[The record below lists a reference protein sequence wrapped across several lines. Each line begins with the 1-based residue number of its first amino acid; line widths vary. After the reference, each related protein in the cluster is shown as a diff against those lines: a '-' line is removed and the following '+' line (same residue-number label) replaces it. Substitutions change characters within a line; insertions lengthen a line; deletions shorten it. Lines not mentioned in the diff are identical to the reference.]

1 MKKTALSLSLM
12 LVLLTGAMVGCNN
25 VKKAKLDGDDVIF
38 KVGETQVTAADILG
52 FKDSTNS
59 DYTFL
64 ETSEGANAV
73 YESVY
78 KTLAQKYVEVT
89 SAIEGAVKEKMDD
102 WNDEVANYANSN
114 GVTTRNATKTLLEQ
128 KGFETE
134 AELEASYLLE
144 EQKEELASMFANSNK
159 EPVVTAATGKTTL
172 ERYVNATSPM
182 IVKQILVMLGDSS
195 TLANKAAIV
204 ADEVDDITSV
214 FKRLALSGSST
225 NSFKNI
231 AYEESDD
238 GSATYGGNLGIMDT
252 YTAFVSEFK
261 LGLYVSEIIQNKDN
275 WKGSFDANDTLGAV
289 EFEEE
294 LFGANGVYAG
304 YTAPTVN
311 IASVASALAYC
322 ENDLNVAAQ
331 TAANHNKEEDYDAQL
346 YPRNVLFNK
355 YFNFPGIQ
363 YLKLDFSNIDAELS
377 ALVGEMYDTDDA
389 TFIADKVAAIKESD
403 FYNGLENAEYNKIN
417 ADKLIVDA
425 DNNPLVLVKSTYG
438 LHVLSITWSALDHA
452 NGAGT
457 TASDAVQ
464 YFMYGN
470 NASAVTVSP
479 TYVKAAEFNFGYT
492 NTTVAQNARKTE
504 VSNRVENY
512 LKGGY
517 SSVAASET
525 LYDYEIYQYYYAQAK
540 AAGDITITNAK
551 IEERISDM
559 INITNLSQQQK
570 ISRSVSETWDAY
582 IKSIEANLEMRE
594 LMY

>member
-12 LVLLTGAMVGCNN
+12 LVLLTGAMVGCND
-25 VKKAKLDGDDVIF
+25 VKSAKLDGDDVIF

-52 FKDSTNS
+52 FKDTVNS

-73 YESVY
+73 YQSIY

-102 WNDEVANYANSN
+102 WEDEVANYANSN

-144 EQKEELASMFANSNK
+144 EQKEELASMYLNSNN
-159 EPVVTAATGKTTL
+159 EPVVTAANGKTNL
-172 ERYVNATSPM
+172 ERYVSATSPM
-182 IVKQILVMLGDSS
+182 VVKQILVMLSDSNN
-195 TLANKAAIV
+195 LANKGSV
-204 ADEVDDITSV
+204 VSDEVDKLTSV

-231 AYEESDD
+231 AYEESGD

-275 WKGSFDANDTLGAV
+275 WKTSFDANDTLGAQ

-294 LFGANGVYAG
+294 LFGANGIYAG
-304 YTAPTVN
+304 YTAPVLN
-311 IASVASALAYC
+311 IAAVASALAFAQD
-322 ENDLNVAAQ
+322 DLNVAAQ
-331 TAANHNKEEDYDAQL
+331 TAAGHSKETEYDAQL
-346 YPRNVLFNK
+346 YPRNVIYNK
-355 YFNFPGIQ
+355 YFNYPGIQ
-363 YLKLDFSNIDAELS
+363 YLKLDFTNIDDELEV
-377 ALVGEMYDTDDA
+377 LVGEMYDTDDA
-389 TFIADKVAAIKESD
+389 AFIADKVTAIKNSD
-403 FYNGLENAEYNKIN
+403 FYNGLENAEYNKVN
-417 ADKLIVDA
+417 DDKLIVDA
-425 DNNPLVLVKSTYG
+425 DNNPLVLVKSNYG
-438 LHVLSITWSALDHA
+438 VHILSITWSALDHN
-452 NGAGT
+452 NGTGT

-464 YFMYGN
+464 YLMYGSN
-470 NASAVTVSP
+470 SSNVTVTP
-479 TYVKAAEFNFGYT
+479 TYVKNTEFNFGYNNAT
-492 NTTVAQNARKTE
+492 AGQNARKNE
-504 VSNRVENY
+504 ISGRIQNF

-517 SSVAASET
+517 SSVSTSEA
-525 LYDYEIYQYYYAQAK
+525 LYDYEIYQYYFAQAK
-540 AAGDITITNAK
+540 AAGDISITNAK
-551 IEERISDM
+551 IESRINDM
-559 INITNLSQQQK
+559 INLTTLSQQQK
-570 ISRSVSETWDAY
+570 IDKSISDTWEAY
-582 IKSIEANLEMRE
+582 IKSIEANLEMRD